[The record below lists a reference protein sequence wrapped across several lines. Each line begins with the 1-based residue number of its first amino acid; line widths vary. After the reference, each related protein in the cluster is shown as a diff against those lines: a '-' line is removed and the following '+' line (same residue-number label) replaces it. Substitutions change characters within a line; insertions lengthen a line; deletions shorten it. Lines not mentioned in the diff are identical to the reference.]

1 MLFSFRFSCALR
13 PVPYELV
20 TMHEFLSTGLTCER
34 GLSGMDSHV
43 GTQIPD
49 VRVTIAA
56 VGTIMC
62 DSM

>member
-1 MLFSFRFSCALR
+1 M
-13 PVPYELV
+13 PYELV

-62 DSM
+62 GSM